1 MSPYRYIKKVDRVL
15 KNVMQ
20 VPPVFWV
27 LPQKNKMFWV
37 YGIVNYLSILPK
49 MCWRC
54 ECVNGSVQ

>member
-27 LPQKNKMFWV
+27 LPKKNKMFWV
-37 YGIVNYLSILPK
+37 
-49 MCWRC
+49 
-54 ECVNGSVQ
+54 